1 MDGLLGAPVSGWRWA
16 LVWAAVAATLVGVG
30 ATYLPEWMELLFG
43 VPLVLA
49 AFFYVVWNQ
58 GFTEDDRALFRR
70 SRAATVSAGNAAS
83 R

>member
-1 MDGLLGAPVSGWRWA
+1 M
-16 LVWAAVAATLVGVG
+16 G

-58 GFTEDDRALFRR
+58 GFTEDDRTLFWQRKV
-70 SRAATVSAGNAAS
+70 AV
-83 R
+83 